1 VIVGLKNSEEILAE
15 ISPYLTR
22 NNQALTD
29 FIKNVTN

>member
-1 VIVGLKNSEEILAE
+1 LTE